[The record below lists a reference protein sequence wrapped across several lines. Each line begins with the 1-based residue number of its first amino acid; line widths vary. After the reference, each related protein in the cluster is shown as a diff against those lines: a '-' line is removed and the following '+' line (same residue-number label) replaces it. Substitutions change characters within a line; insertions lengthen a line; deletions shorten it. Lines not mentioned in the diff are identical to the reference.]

1 MDFEAYYRKTYA
13 AWLGKIIGIRLGA
26 PVENWTHKQI
36 METYGKLDHYPVD
49 YGVFAAD
56 DDSNGPLFFVR
67 SLDYNPNKSISS
79 EEMGNYVLN
88 ILSEGH
94 GFFWWGGDGI
104 ATEHTAYLR
113 LKEGMKAPL
122 SGVWQTNGKV
132 MAEQIGGQIF
142 SDCWGYVSMGDAQL
156 AADLAEKMAS
166 VTHDLDGIEGGR
178 FVAAC
183 IALAYTHD
191 TCEQIIEEA
200 LRFIKPDSHY
210 AKLVREITAIYKAGK
225 TADECLKYIQEVHG
239 YDQYEGVCH
248 ILPNTAIMIMA
259 MLYGENDFS
268 KTMTMLCT
276 AGWDTDCT
284 CGNVGSI
291 MGALA
296 GIEGIDAKWIT
307 PINDLILSSSLL
319 GSENID
325 TISHTALRFA
335 AYGAKLHQIEIP
347 EKYQAELDSS
357 RQLFR
362 FYLPYGTHAFKS
374 ESTRYFESQCIVDGS
389 ALKCVL
395 NNAFPNTVGKVL
407 QKSYYRSCDIYDAR
421 YQPSFS
427 PKVYPGE
434 TIRFTLSNPQELPLS
449 VSVYALGRKQKTQS
463 AFVPLVKERKDY
475 TFRIE
480 PSDDLILEYGLELRV
495 EERILHS
502 SFLIHEAAVDRNFD
516 VLIDFKNEVNE
527 DYGLDYGELRF
538 IEVSQCTT
546 LRNRAKIDN
555 GSLVVADDFVLFGDA
570 LGSIGKMELELE
582 LHGTVQICYDV
593 QGWMHYQAIELK
605 ADTMNLIEKDNVEKT
620 VSAKKLK
627 KDTNDCKF
635 LLKLDRNNGL
645 IIVDGESYRVAMKA
659 VTGSGC
665 AGLYVP
671 AGSSCIIHSC
681 QLVSTNSQ

>member
-1 MDFEAYYRKTYA
+1 M
-13 AWLGKIIGIRLGA
+13 
-26 PVENWTHKQI
+26 
-36 METYGKLDHYPVD
+36 
-49 YGVFAAD
+49 
-56 DDSNGPLFFVR
+56 
-67 SLDYNPNKSISS
+67 
-79 EEMGNYVLN
+79 
-88 ILSEGH
+88 
-94 GFFWWGGDGI
+94 
-104 ATEHTAYLR
+104 
-113 LKEGMKAPL
+113 
-122 SGVWQTNGKV
+122 
-132 MAEQIGGQIF
+132 
-142 SDCWGYVSMGDAQL
+142 
-156 AADLAEKMAS
+156 
-166 VTHDLDGIEGGR
+166 
-178 FVAAC
+178 
-183 IALAYTHD
+183 
-191 TCEQIIEEA
+191 
-200 LRFIKPDSHY
+200 
-210 AKLVREITAIYKAGK
+210 
-225 TADECLKYIQEVHG
+225 
-239 YDQYEGVCH
+239 
-248 ILPNTAIMIMA
+248 
-259 MLYGENDFS
+259 
-268 KTMTMLCT
+268 
-276 AGWDTDCT
+276 
-284 CGNVGSI
+284 
-291 MGALA
+291 
-296 GIEGIDAKWIT
+296 
-307 PINDLILSSSLL
+307 
-319 GSENID
+319 
-325 TISHTALRFA
+325 
-335 AYGAKLHQIEIP
+335 
-347 EKYQAELDSS
+347 
-357 RQLFR
+357 
-362 FYLPYGTHAFKS
+362 
-374 ESTRYFESQCIVDGS
+374 
-389 ALKCVL
+389 
-395 NNAFPNTVGKVL
+395 
-407 QKSYYRSCDIYDAR
+407 
-421 YQPSFS
+421 
-427 PKVYPGE
+427 
-434 TIRFTLSNPQELPLS
+434 S

>member
-1 MDFEAYYRKTYA
+1 MDFETYYRKTVA

-26 PVENWTHKQI
+26 PVENWTHEQI

-49 YGVFAAD
+49 YGIFAAD

-67 SLDYNPNKSISS
+67 SLDYNPSKSITS
-79 EEMGNYVLN
+79 EEMGNQVLN

-113 LKEGMKAPL
+113 LKEGLKAPL
-122 SGVWQTNGKV
+122 SGSWQTNGKT

-142 SDCWGYVSMGDAQL
+142 SDCWGYVSMGDAAL
-156 AADLAEKMAS
+156 AADLAGKMAS

-191 TCEQIIEEA
+191 RCDVIIEEA
-200 LRFIKPDSHY
+200 LKLIHPESSY
-210 AKLVREITAIYKAGK
+210 AKLVREIVAVHASGK
-225 TADECLKYIQEVHG
+225 TAQECLTYIQEMHG
-239 YDQYEGVCH
+239 YDKYEGVCH

-268 KTMTMLCT
+268 KTMTMLCE

-291 MGALA
+291 MGAM
-296 GIEGIDAKWIT
+296 GIERIDEKWIT

-335 AYGAKLHQIEIP
+335 AYGAKLGGIDIP
-347 EKYQAELDSS
+347 EKYQEELDPS
-357 RQLFR
+357 RQLYR

-374 ESTRYFESQCIVDGS
+374 ESTRYFESRCVVDDH
-389 ALKCVL
+389 ALKCIL
-395 NNAFPNTVGKVL
+395 NNAFPSTIGKVY

-434 TIRFTLSNPQELPLS
+434 TIRFTLLNPHELPLS

-463 AFVPLVKERKDY
+463 AFVPLVKNKKDY

-480 PSDDLILEYGLELRV
+480 PSDDLILEYGLEIKV

-502 SFLIHEAAVDRNFD
+502 SFFIHEVMVDRNFD
-516 VLIDFKNEVNE
+516 VMIDFKNEVNE
-527 DYGLDYGELRF
+527 DYGLDYGEQRF

-546 LRNRAKIDN
+546 LRNKAVIKE
-555 GSLVVADDFVLFGDA
+555 GCLHVEDDFVLFGDA
-570 LGSIGKMELELE
+570 LGSIGEINLELE
-582 LHGTVQICYDV
+582 LSGSVQICYDV
-593 QGWMHYQAIELK
+593 QGFMHYQAIELK
-605 ADTMNLIEKDNVEKT
+605 ADTMNLIEKDIVEKT
-620 VSAKKLK
+620 ISAKKLK

-659 VTGSGC
+659 VAGVGC
-665 AGLYVP
+665 AGIYVP
-671 AGSSCIIHSC
+671 AGSNCIIHSC